1 MNIKKI
7 KRLVAVFVAFVVFA
21 GLLFVAPAGVQA
33 ADYEFKPENVK
44 SYTLGSDAKVTF
56 TDQKE
61 YMHTYWYKFTV
72 TVPGIYEVKLN
83 TVKIDHSGN
92 GKKVKV
98 FDDQGN
104 DMLYLNKS
112 SGERSEVVLLMAG
125 EYYFY
130 LSNTTGAYSDGTGT
144 CRITRVY
151 ADEAYQDFEETYS
164 DTKTRNN
171 SIETA
176 TKIGVGTYHGL
187 VAQVDHGNNQID
199 YYRINTTSAATITVK
214 QTLYY
219 NTLYA
224 VPKIYDESGKVLYS
238 MGARA
243 TNEKTLDPGI
253 YYISID
259 GGNGNSS
266 GKIAGYELTVKGAG
280 IIDESHVHT
289 LEAHEAIEP
298 TCTETGMKAYWYC
311 TECGKYFSDEMGNKE
326 VTKDSLTVK
335 ALGHDWGE
343 WTQTKAPTTT
353 TAGEKQRVCKRNSTH
368 VQTKAVA
375 KLKQVTSITVPSGY
389 TVSVGL
395 KCTKK
400 ISGYTVKP
408 ADAVNKAVTFTSWD
422 TSIATVNSKGVVT
435 GVKVGETKVTIKA
448 KDGSGKKVVVPIT
461 VSKPV
466 VGYRSYVQKF
476 GWQNWEWEGATSGT
490 RGLGYRVEAMQIKVA
505 NTTGS
510 VRYKAYVQ
518 REGWQDWKKA
528 GETMGTKGQNKRIEA
543 IRIELTGDSLKEYG
557 VYYRTYVQHVGWLS
571 WTRDGN
577 PSGTSGFGDRVE
589 AVQIKICRKVPK
601 WSNYEKLP
609 PQLGERAYIKRSD
622 WEH

>member
-1 MNIKKI
+1 M
-7 KRLVAVFVAFVVFA
+7 
-21 GLLFVAPAGVQA
+21 
-33 ADYEFKPENVK
+33 
-44 SYTLGSDAKVTF
+44 GS
-56 TDQKE
+56 
-61 YMHTYWYKFTV
+61 
-72 TVPGIYEVKLN
+72 
-83 TVKIDHSGN
+83 
-92 GKKVKV
+92 
-98 FDDQGN
+98 
-104 DMLYLNKS
+104 
-112 SGERSEVVLLMAG
+112 
-125 EYYFY
+125 
-130 LSNTTGAYSDGTGT
+130 
-144 CRITRVY
+144 
-151 ADEAYQDFEETYS
+151 
-164 DTKTRNN
+164 
-171 SIETA
+171 
-176 TKIGVGTYHGL
+176 YHGL
-187 VAQVDHGNNQID
+187 VAQTEHGNNRLD

-224 VPKIYDESGKVLYS
+224 IPKIYDASGEVLYTL
-238 MGARA
+238 GARE

-259 GGNGNSS
+259 GGSSNSS

-280 IIDESHVHT
+280 VIDESHVHT

-298 TCTETGMKAYWYC
+298 TCNETGMKAYWYC

-326 VTKDSLTVK
+326 VTRDSLTVK

-368 VQTKAVA
+368 VQTKAVS
-375 KLKQVTSITVPSGY
+375 KLKQVTGITVPSGY
-389 TVSVGL
+389 SITVGV

-400 ISGYTVKP
+400 ITGYTVKP
-408 ADAVNKAVTFTSWD
+408 ADAANKAVTFTSWD

-448 KDGSGKKVVVPIT
+448 KDGSGKTVIVPVT

-476 GWQNWEWEGATSGT
+476 GWQNWEWEGAISGT
-490 RGLGYRVEAMQIKVA
+490 KGLGCRMEAMQIKVA

-510 VRYKAYVQ
+510 IRYKAYVQ

-571 WTRDGN
+571 WTKDGN

-601 WSNYEKLP
+601 WSKYETLP